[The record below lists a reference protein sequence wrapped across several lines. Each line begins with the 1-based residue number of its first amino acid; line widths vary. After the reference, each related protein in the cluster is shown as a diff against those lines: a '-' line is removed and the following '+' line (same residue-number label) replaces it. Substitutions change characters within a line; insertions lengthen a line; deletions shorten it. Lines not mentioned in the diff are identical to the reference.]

1 MKLSRY
7 FIPTVRE
14 VPSEAETAS
23 HRLMIRAG
31 MMRKLAAGVYNLLP
45 LGLRSIRKVENIVR
59 EEMNRAGA
67 IEALLPS
74 MVPAELWEETGRW
87 SLYGKELLRIKDRHG
102 HEFCYGPTHEEV
114 MTDMVRREVKSYKQ
128 LPLALYQ
135 IQTKFRDE
143 IRPRFGM
150 MRARE
155 FMMKDAYSF
164 HTDEKSAEEGYEKMF
179 RAYEHVFK
187 RSGLKFRAVE
197 ADTGNIGGASSHEFM
212 VLADTGEDLV
222 VSCPVCD
229 YASNVEKAE
238 VVIPKHHAQ
247 ETQTPAPEDVAT
259 PDSRT
264 IEEVSAFLKR
274 PADQFIK
281 TLVYSVNGGKEHIA
295 ALVRGDGEVNE
306 HKLKTLLAADVLEM
320 ATPEKVKELTGA
332 GVGFAGPRGLKLKTI
347 GDYSVKGMA
356 NAVSG
361 ANRDGCH
368 TININEGR
376 DFTVAQW
383 ADIRMVR
390 YGDACP
396 RCEKQKLEFHR
407 GIEVGHIF
415 RLGTKYSKAMKANYL
430 DSNGKEQVMVMGTYG
445 IGIGRIAAAAIEQSH
460 DDNGIIWPWAIA
472 PFQVVVLPLN
482 ISKEDIVAAAN
493 RIEEEME
500 QEGYEVLLDDRD
512 ERAGFKFNDADLLG
526 IPIQIIVG
534 DKGLKNGE
542 VELKVRK
549 TGERVNVK
557 LEHLKDKVKEVA
569 SLLAAL

>member
-31 MMRKLAAGVYNLLP
+31 MIRKLAAGVYNLLP

-67 IEALLPS
+67 VETLLPS
-74 MVPAELWEETGRW
+74 MIPAELWRETGRW
-87 SLYGKELLRIKDRHG
+87 NLYGKELLRIKDRHG

-114 MTDMVRREVKSYKQ
+114 MTDLVRREVKSYKQ
-128 LPLALYQ
+128 LPLTLYQ
-135 IQTKFRDE
+135 IQAKFRDE

-155 FMMKDAYSF
+155 FMMKDAYSY

-187 RSGLKFRAVE
+187 RSGLRFRAVE
-197 ADTGNIGGASSHEFM
+197 ADTGNIGGSSSHEFM
-212 VLADTGEDLV
+212 VLADTGEDLI
-222 VSCPVCD
+222 VSCPACS
-229 YASNVEKAE
+229 YASNVEKTE
-238 VVIPKHHAQ
+238 VLDAAQ
-247 ETQTPAPEDVAT
+247 PAPQTAAQREDVAT
-259 PDSRT
+259 PDART

-281 TLVYSVNGGKEHIA
+281 TLVYSVNGGKEFLA
-295 ALVRGDGEVNE
+295 VLVRGDREVNE
-306 HKLKTLLAADVLEM
+306 HKLKTLTGADLLEM
-320 ATPEKVKELTGA
+320 ADPEKVKELTGA
-332 GVGFAGPRGLKLKTI
+332 GIGFVGPCGMKPAI
-347 GDYSVKGMA
+347 IADYSIRGMA

-361 ANRDGCH
+361 ANRDGYH

-376 DFTVAQW
+376 DFTVGQW
-383 ADIRMVR
+383 ADVRMVR
-390 YGDACP
+390 EGDTCP
-396 RCEKQKLEFHR
+396 RCKKPKLEFHR

-430 DSNGKEQVMVMGTYG
+430 DANGKDQVMVMGTYG

-460 DDNGIIWPWAIA
+460 DDNGIIWPYSIA
-472 PFQVVVLPLN
+472 PFQVVILPLN
-482 ISKEDIVAAAN
+482 VSKEDIVTAAN
-493 RIEEEME
+493 RIEEELE
-500 QEGYEVLLDDRD
+500 REGYEVLQDDRD
-512 ERAGFKFNDADLLG
+512 ERAGFKFNDADLMG
-526 IPIQIIVG
+526 IPIQVIVG

-542 VELKVRK
+542 VELKIRK
-549 TGERVNVK
+549 TGERFNVK
-557 LEHLKDKVKEVA
+557 LEGLKEKLKETVA
-569 SLLAAL
+569 LLSAL